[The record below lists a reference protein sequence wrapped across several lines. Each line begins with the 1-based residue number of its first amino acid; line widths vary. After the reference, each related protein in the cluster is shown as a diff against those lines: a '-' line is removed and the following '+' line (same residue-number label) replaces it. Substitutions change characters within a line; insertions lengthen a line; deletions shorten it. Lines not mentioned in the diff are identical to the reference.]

1 VAVTAV
7 LDDDDDDDDVSDAWT
22 GGEPFAAPE
31 REPSAA
37 GREPSA
43 AEREPSAAER
53 EPSAAEREAA
63 AAEREAAADA
73 AEAAGGRK
81 SRRQTAG
88 VAAKRFDDEYKPPA
102 PRRLNRARQS
112 KSERPAE

>member
-1 VAVTAV
+1 MEGLAVAVTAV
-7 LDDDDDDDDVSDAWT
+7 LDDDDEDDDVLDAWT

-43 AEREPSAAER
+43 AEREPS
-53 EPSAAEREAA
+53 